1 MTTLQIP
8 LPEALHEELK
18 TWATR
23 ENISVEQLAAA
34 AVADKIS
41 ALAQLAYLQDR
52 ASRADRNKY
61 LAVLAKVPDVPP
73 IPPDTA
79 VPESRRR

>member
-8 LPEALHEELK
+8 LPDTIHEELK
-18 TWATR
+18 SWAIR
-23 ENISVEQLAAA
+23 ENISVEELAAS

-41 ALAQLAYLQDR
+41 ALAQLAYLKDR
-52 ASRADRNKY
+52 AARADRSAY

-73 IPPDTA
+73 VPPDTA
-79 VPESRRR
+79 AR